1 MYFINTDK
9 MHNNK
14 VNSFA
19 ELLTLRE
26 SERDWNICLLSE
38 TADVLP
44 FWWENSNVS
53 GKHFTSSPSV
63 QYLVDGLNFNLSLE
77 CDLMLTCVVFLCSS
91 LFIWNIRDHLSRVNN
106 VYHPWSDVS
115 FVS

>member
-26 SERDWNICLLSE
+26 SERDWSICLLSE
-38 TADVLP
+38 TADALP
-44 FWWENSNVS
+44 FWQEIQ
-53 GKHFTSSPSV
+53 T
-63 QYLVDGLNFNLSLE
+63 
-77 CDLMLTCVVFLCSS
+77 
-91 LFIWNIRDHLSRVNN
+91 
-106 VYHPWSDVS
+106 
-115 FVS
+115 